1 MVHTC
6 LQCFYIIGSSIAE
19 WFGFGKHFQSQV
31 ENSLDLL
38 NAAKFTYLIGQPQ
51 GEALT
56 RANVRTLSDQKYDIS
71 RGKKSSN
78 ISHILNTLFI
88 QHSSEFE
95 TLDSD

>member
-6 LQCFYIIGSSIAE
+6 LRCFYIIGSSVAE
-19 WFGFGKHFQSQV
+19 WFGFWKHFQSQV
-31 ENSLDLL
+31 ENSLELL

-56 RANVRTLSDQKYDIS
+56 TANGVTLSDQKYDIS
-71 RGKKSSN
+71 TGRKSSK
-78 ISHILNTLFI
+78 ISHILNTFFI